1 MTLPQRGRV
10 IMTEDL
16 QALLYDCLKVQY
28 FRCGRHPVSDIGGC
42 APGAFVEWLMSR
54 CS

>member
-1 MTLPQRGRV
+1 MKEAQRGSV

-28 FRCGRHPVSDIGGC
+28 FSWPSSSV
-42 APGAFVEWLMSR
+42 
-54 CS
+54 